1 MNLYEITSDIQRRM
15 DALQERLDDGEM
27 PPPDDD
33 EVTALLGLIDD
44 DLTDKLAQ
52 YRFVMLNLDAKTT
65 AYKAEIDRLT
75 KRKKTIDNSLKRLE
89 NAVFLAIKT
98 SGQNKFEFETGK
110 MWVQKSPPSLR
121 LDINPEHLPEEYQK
135 HTITAD
141 TTAIKKALQADVQI
155 DGVTL
160 VQGEHLRIG

>member
-33 EVTALLGLIDD
+33 EVTALLGLIDG

-75 KRKKTIDNSLKRLE
+75 KRKTAIDNSLKRLK
-89 NAVFLAIKT
+89 NAVFIAIQA
-98 SGQNKFEFETGK
+98 SGKKKFEFETGK
-110 MWVQKSPPSLR
+110 IWVQKSPPSVR
-121 LDINPEHLPEEYQK
+121 LDINPEHLPEAYQK

-155 DGVTL
+155 DGAAL
-160 VQGEHLRIG
+160 VHGEHLRIK